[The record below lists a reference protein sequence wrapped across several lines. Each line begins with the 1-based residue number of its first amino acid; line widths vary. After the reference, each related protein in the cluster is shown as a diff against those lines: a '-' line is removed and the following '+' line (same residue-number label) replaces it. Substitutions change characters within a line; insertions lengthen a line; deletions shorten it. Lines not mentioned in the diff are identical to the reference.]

1 MQRLA
6 PRYILFIAA
15 LMALLLTVYLKAPEE
30 LPQKQQVKAGSQVS
44 DFAPTDDKPS
54 KPSMKWATREPEL
67 SADAALPPEFG
78 RPFNP
83 AEWKTAPGLALPG
96 ASQASSAF
104 IGAAT
109 AAPRQKAASAGRENS
124 IRAEGP
130 GLSAL
135 REIEQVSSPQNQNRL
150 GGVVTK
156 SLAAVSPAPASTIA
170 PSPTA
175 PSTGA
180 VRLSGQAR
188 GYMMLALMH
197 PAARAT
203 VENQLGAMLRA
214 EISQLYLGVLVDGT
228 FTLDFG
234 YLSEVISRLSIDGR
248 SVTLVLYFIS
258 GPSMRGYPSL
268 PIDAGFNAISP
279 VRFRSLIEQDA
290 GTREEYQ
297 RMLRRAIP
305 VYQLNRRLSPGAI
318 NIAIPMLE
326 DNLNDRSY
334 SAIRELTRQTL
345 GDVAETMRNPCPRCV
360 SGNTSTS
367 FGDGIE
373 SHTTGQMAQL
383 GPLDGFAMDGSGYRF
398 AEEAEGNQLN
408 LDETRTLLT
417 DSKARGLRFF
427 GIWRAQRQ
435 GLYVGPRLH
444 PDERIYEV
452 PSEAQLLVEID
463 LLRHG
468 L

>member
-1 MQRLA
+1 MQRFA
-6 PRYILFIAA
+6 PRYIVFFTA
-15 LMALLLTVYLKAPEE
+15 LLALLLTIYLKAPDQSATE
-30 LPQKQQVKAGSQVS
+30 QQIKPGSQFS
-44 DFAPTDDKPS
+44 NIASKDERPPKPS
-54 KPSMKWATREPEL
+54 TKWATREPEL

-83 AEWKTAPGLALPG
+83 AEWKAAPDFPLPG
-96 ASQASSAF
+96 TSQASSRF

-109 AAPRQKAASAGRENS
+109 AAPAKKAASSGKADDVGD
-124 IRAEGP
+124 EGP

-135 REIEQVSSPQNQNRL
+135 REIEQVSSPQNPGRL

-156 SLAAVSPAPASTIA
+156 SLAISSPAPTTA

-175 PSTGA
+175 LSSGA
-180 VRLSGQAR
+180 ARLSGQAR
-188 GYMMLALMH
+188 GYMMLYLMH
-197 PAARAT
+197 PAARAA

-258 GPSMRGYPSL
+258 GPSMRGYPTL
-268 PIDAGFNAISP
+268 PIDAGFNVIDP
-279 VRFRSLIEQDA
+279 RLFRDLIKNDS
-290 GTREEYQ
+290 GTRAEYQ
-297 RMLRRAIP
+297 RMLKRALP
-305 VYQLNRRLSPGAI
+305 VFQLNKQLSPGAV
-318 NIAIPMLE
+318 NIAVPMLE
-326 DNLNDRSY
+326 DNLDDASY
-334 SAIRELTRQTL
+334 AAIRDLTRQTL
-345 GDVAETMRNPCPRCV
+345 GDMAEVMRNPCPGCV

-373 SHTTGQMAQL
+373 SHTPAQAPLL
-383 GPLDGFAMDGSGYRF
+383 GAQDGFAMDGNGYRF
-398 AEEAEGNQLN
+398 AGESDGNQLSI
-408 LDETRTLLT
+408 DETKALLAK
-417 DSKARGLRFF
+417 SRERGLRFF